1 MKISTSAAAP
11 ATANVDMLAVAVA
24 KPVVLEDAVAELDRA
39 LGGTIG
45 RLVKAGEIRGA
56 AGQVTVLHTEGQ
68 GVRARRVAVVG
79 LGKRPTADAESVRNA
94 AGAAVRSLAGVRG
107 RTLAF
112 VLDGLPVDAAVA
124 ARCAVD
130 GAVIGSYR
138 FDRFKTSKTAD
149 RPKPPTGLV
158 LLSQERAAGAAGRRA
173 AVAAEAVNRARDL
186 QHMPPNLLGP
196 QQLVERARAIAAAHP
211 TMRIEVWDEKKIA
224 ARGMGAFAAVAQ
236 ASSRPA
242 RLIVLRHTP
251 RSTARAARNVVLG
264 MVGKGLTFDS
274 GGYSLKPPTAMTGM
288 KFDMS
293 GAAAV
298 LEASDA
304 IAQLQLPLKFVSVVG
319 ATENMIDTN
328 AMRVDDVVT
337 TANGKT
343 IEITN
348 TDAEGRLVLADCL
361 HHARSLG
368 ATHMVDLAT
377 LTGGVV
383 VALGDYHAGLM
394 GRDQEW
400 VDRIMTAGER
410 AGEHTWQLPLHE
422 TYKRLFRSE
431 IADMANSSTM
441 RMAQAPYAGQ
451 FLQEFAGE
459 GAWAHLDIAG
469 TADLARSRGD
479 YVGKGGSGFGVR
491 LLVELAEAL
500 CG

>member
-1 MKISTSAAAP
+1 MKITTSAAAP
-11 ATANVDMLAVAVA
+11 ASANVDVLAVAVT
-24 KPVVLEDAVAELDRA
+24 KPPSLEGAAAELDEA
-39 LGGTIG
+39 LGGEIT
-45 RLVKAGEIRGA
+45 RLMKAGEIRGA
-56 AGQVTVLHTEGQ
+56 AGQLTLLHTQ
-68 GVRARRVAVVG
+68 ARGVRAKRVAVVG
-79 LGKRPTADAESVRNA
+79 LGKPASADAESVRNA
-94 AGAAVRSLAGVRG
+94 AGVAVRSLASVRG
-107 RTLAF
+107 STVGF
-112 VLDGLPVDAAVA
+112 VLDGLPVDAAEA
-124 ARCAVD
+124 ARCVVD
-130 GAVIGSYR
+130 GVVIGGYR
-138 FDRFKTSKTAD
+138 FDRFKTLNRAD
-149 RPKPPTGLV
+149 RPKPPAGLV
-158 LLSQERAAGAAGRRA
+158 LLSKQRSAGAAARRA
-173 AVAAEAVNRARDL
+173 AVAADSVNRARDL

-196 QQLVERARAIAAAHP
+196 EQLAERAREIAGGHKG
-211 TMRIEVWDEKKIA
+211 MRVEVWDERKIA
-224 ARGMGAFAAVAQ
+224 SRGMGAFAAVAQ

-242 RLIVLRHTP
+242 RLIVLRYTP
-251 RSTARAARNVVLG
+251 SRTARVARDVVLG

-274 GGYSLKPPTAMTGM
+274 GGYTLKPGSAMTGM

-304 IAQLQLPLKFVSVVG
+304 IAQLDLPLKFVTVVG

-328 AMRVDDVVT
+328 AFRVDDVVT
-337 TANGKT
+337 AANGKT

-361 HHARSLG
+361 HHARSIG

-394 GRDQEW
+394 GNDQPW
-400 VDRIMTAGER
+400 IDRIFQAGER
-410 AGEHTWQLPLHE
+410 AGEHTWQLPIHD

-431 IADMANSSTM
+431 IADMANSSNQ
-441 RMAQAPYAGQ
+441 RMAQSPYAGR

-459 GAWAHLDIAG
+459 GSWAHLDIAG

-479 YVGKGGSGFGVR
+479 YVGKGGTGFGVR

-500 CG
+500 TE